1 LECGA
6 AAAFLGHLRV
16 SPNVHPS
23 PWERL
28 RWICQRFLPEK
39 SSAFLSV
46 KSATSGGRLQIF
58 HFFCKPR
65 HKKSGAGVKGGID
78 KLGDFLQKEELR
90 TCPRNQEDSH
100 LRVGF
105 SFANGR
111 LSFAIHVTNK
121 TEELVAI
128 IR

>member
-1 LECGA
+1 LDLS
-6 AAAFLGHLRV
+6 AF
-16 SPNVHPS
+16 SPG
-23 PWERL
+23 EIL
-28 RWICQRFLPEK
+28 C
-39 SSAFLSV
+39 FLSV